1 MAWTENISLQK
12 YNTFGIDA
20 IARYFAVFS
29 TQDQLADLLQQAAG
43 LPAGSVARLPG
54 SAGRVAGSTRVSE
67 PFRAPLFVLGGGSNI
82 LLTKNIDGPV
92 MRNEIKGIELV
103 DEDEH
108 YVYVTAGAGESWN
121 EFVQYC
127 LKRNWA
133 GVENLSLIPGSVGA
147 APMQNIGAYGVEIKD
162 VFHELTAWDLREG
175 KVYIFT
181 LNDCR
186 FGYRDSI
193 FKGESR
199 GRFVILSVTFRLNKI
214 PVFHIAYGAIREEL
228 EKMGVQDLSIQ
239 AISQA
244 VVHIRT
250 SKLPDPAQI
259 GNAGSFFKNPTIPSI
274 HFEYLQKQFPGI
286 VGYPEASP
294 AGTGTGSASAP
305 AKPPASAPAT
315 TKLAAGWLIEQC
327 GWKGYRHGDAGVHAR
342 QALVLVNYGNAT
354 GHELYE
360 LSEEILKS
368 VHERF
373 GVTLEREVNII

>member
-43 LPAGSVARLPG
+43 LPAGSVSRLPG
-54 SAGRVAGSTRVSE
+54 SATLKSGAS
-67 PFRAPLFVLGGGSNI
+67 ALFVLGGGSNI
-82 LLTKNIDGPV
+82 LLTKNVDGPV

-103 DEDEH
+103 DEDGH
-108 YVYVTAGAGESWN
+108 YVYVTAGAGENWHG
-121 EFVQYC
+121 FVQYC

-175 KVYIFT
+175 KVYTFT

-193 FKGESR
+193 FKGEYK
-199 GRFVILSVTFRLNKI
+199 GRFIILSVTFRLNKI
-214 PVFHIAYGAIREEL
+214 PVFHTAYGAIREEL

-244 VVHIRT
+244 VVHIRM

-259 GNAGSFFKNPTIPSI
+259 GNAGSFFKNPTIPSM
-274 HFEYLQKQFPGI
+274 HFAYLQTRFPGI
-286 VGYPEASP
+286 VGYPEASG
-294 AGTGTGSASAP
+294 AANSASAGM
-305 AKPPASAPAT
+305 

-327 GWKGYRHGDAGVHAR
+327 GWKGYRHGDAGVHTR
-342 QALVLVNYGNAT
+342 QALVLVNYGHAT
-354 GHELYE
+354 GHELYD
-360 LSEEILKS
+360 LSEEILLS
-368 VHERF
+368 VQEKF